1 MFRISI
7 IALACAFM
15 FAAPHRAVAQQ
26 STPAAGTSHIDPA
39 LAAKARITLDS
50 ARTLALG
57 KVPHGTIASEELER
71 ENGHLIYS
79 FDVRVQNKPGIQEVN
94 INALTGGILGMHH
107 EGAAKEQ
114 LEAHADSVAARKS
127 GSHPPSR

>member
-1 MFRISI
+1 MIRIST
-7 IALACAFM
+7 IAAIAVLV
-15 FAAPHRAVAQQ
+15 FAAPHRALAQQ

-39 LAAKARITLDS
+39 LAAKAKITLDS

-57 KVPHGTIASEELER
+57 KVPHGTVASEELEC

-79 FDVRVQNKPGIQEVN
+79 FDVKVPNKSGIQEVN
-94 INALTGGILGMHH
+94 INALTGAILGVHH
-107 EGAAKEQ
+107 EGPATEQ
-114 LEAHADSVAARKS
+114 REAHADSAAAHKS